1 MNYTHARGYSLV
13 ELMVAVSLFAIIM
26 MLSAGSYLVM
36 INVSRQAQ
44 GLIVGMNN
52 LSFALD
58 TMSRTIRTGSN
69 YCGGTVC
76 ASADNFT
83 FTDKDG
89 RSITYR
95 LTGTKI
101 QETKNGNTFDLT
113 DASTNITSLM
123 FYPDGTE
130 PGTTDGRQARVS
142 IVISGSVT
150 YSSNKPPQAFVVET
164 SATMRGTDL

>member
-58 TMSRTIRTGSN
+58 TMSRTIRTGPLKLFRFAL
-69 YCGGTVC
+69 V
-76 ASADNFT
+76 ANF
-83 FTDKDG
+83 
-89 RSITYR
+89 
-95 LTGTKI
+95 
-101 QETKNGNTFDLT
+101 
-113 DASTNITSLM
+113 
-123 FYPDGTE
+123 
-130 PGTTDGRQARVS
+130 
-142 IVISGSVT
+142 
-150 YSSNKPPQAFVVET
+150 
-164 SATMRGTDL
+164 